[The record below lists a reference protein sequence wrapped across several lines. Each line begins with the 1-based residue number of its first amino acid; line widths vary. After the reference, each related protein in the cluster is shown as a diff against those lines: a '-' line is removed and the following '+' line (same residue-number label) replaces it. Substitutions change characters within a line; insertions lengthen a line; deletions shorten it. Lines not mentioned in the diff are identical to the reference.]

1 MLQDNPTVGRIR
13 KAVTNRVLTELK
25 KCAESDAEK
34 YEKIWKSFGPVIKE
48 GLYEDMERR
57 DQIYEIA
64 RFDTTKGNMVSLKD
78 YVGRLKPQQT
88 AIYYL
93 SVEDQGK
100 VRSIPQLEGYAAR
113 DIEVLLLTDPVD
125 SCWVR
130 TSLGFDG
137 KPFKSGTQGAADL
150 DALPLAGGSKRSEPD
165 NAKIATLIAAM
176 KQTLGTEVKDVRVSE
191 RLTES
196 AVCLVADT
204 MGLDR
209 TLEKLLSRQ
218 GASGIMPS
226 AAILEIN
233 AAHPLIVA
241 LAERVKAKGV
251 TSELEEAA
259 RLLLD
264 EARIL
269 EGETLSDAKAFANRL
284 TALMSKAL
292 A

>member
-1 MLQDNPTVGRIR
+1 
-13 KAVTNRVLTELK
+13 
-25 KCAESDAEK
+25 
-34 YEKIWKSFGPVIKE
+34 
-48 GLYEDMERR
+48 
-57 DQIYEIA
+57 
-64 RFDTTKGNMVSLKD
+64 
-78 YVGRLKPQQT
+78 
-88 AIYYL
+88 
-93 SVEDQGK
+93 
-100 VRSIPQLEGYAAR
+100 
-113 DIEVLLLTDPVD
+113 
-125 SCWVR
+125 
-130 TSLGFDG
+130 
-137 KPFKSGTQGAADL
+137 
-150 DALPLAGGSKRSEPD
+150 
-165 NAKIATLIAAM
+165 M

>member
-1 MLQDNPTVGRIR
+1 
-13 KAVTNRVLTELK
+13 VTNRVLLELK
-25 KCAESDAEK
+25 KCADNEPAT
-34 YEKIWKSFGPVIKE
+34 YEKIWKAFGPVIKE

-57 DQIYEIA
+57 DQIHEIA
-64 RFDTTKGNMVSLKD
+64 RFDTSKGSMVSLKD
-78 YVGRLKPQQT
+78 YVQRLKPQQT

-93 SVEDQGK
+93 TAEDQGK
-100 VRSIPQLEGYAAR
+100 VKSSPQLEGYAAR

-125 SCWVR
+125 AFWVR

-137 KPFKSGTQGAADL
+137 KPFKSVTQGAADL
-150 DALPLAGGSKRSEPD
+150 DAIALADGSKRPEPD

-176 KQTLGTEVKDVRVSE
+176 KRTLGSEVKDVRASE

-196 AVCLVADT
+196 AVCLVADS

-218 GASGIMPS
+218 GAGAMSPS

-233 AAHPLIVA
+233 AAHPLITT
-241 LAERVKAKGV
+241 LAERLKAKGV
-251 TSELEEAA
+251 TGEFEEVT

-269 EGETLSDAKAFANRL
+269 EGESLSDAKAFANRL

-292 A
+292 T